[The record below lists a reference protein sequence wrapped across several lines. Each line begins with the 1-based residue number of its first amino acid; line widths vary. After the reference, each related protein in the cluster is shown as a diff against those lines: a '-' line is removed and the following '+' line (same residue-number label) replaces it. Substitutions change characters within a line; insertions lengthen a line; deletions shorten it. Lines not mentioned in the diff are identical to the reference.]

1 MTTTNSPDVRLVLS
15 ESGTEIA
22 LAALQGLWTEA
33 MYLRLSAQTNHL
45 IEISE
50 GAEEL
55 LPVPPVPISASSRIC
70 NLYEQFAAT
79 VHPLGGIVLFAALR
93 LRISP
98 PKYREPDLLLLCDQ
112 ADPRNQEAFWL
123 GADLVLEVVSPDQPE
138 RDLVQ
143 KRTDY
148 AEAQIPEY
156 WIVDPQT
163 VTITVLV
170 LHGSRYVVHGVFASG
185 TFAAGLLIP
194 HLTLDVAAV
203 FAAGGIQP
211 PYSAP

>member
-1 MTTTNSPDVRLVLS
+1 MTTTNSPDVRLVLT

-45 IEISE
+45 IEFSD
-50 GAEEL
+50 GALEL
-55 LPVPPVPISASSRIC
+55 LPTPTRTHQRILAY
-70 NLYEQFAAT
+70 LYEQFAAI

-98 PKYREPDLLLLCDQ
+98 TKYREPDLLLLCDQ

-123 GADLVLEVVSPDQPE
+123 GADLVVEVVSPDHPE

-143 KRTDY
+143 KRADY

-170 LHGSRYVVHGVFASG
+170 LDGSRYVVHGVFAPG
-185 TFAAGLLIP
+185 TFATGLLIP

-211 PYSAP
+211 PYSTT